1 MYRDGCVRVH
11 VEQSCLNDINHL
23 ITSRSIDGDLK
34 VGDDYP
40 KVTSKTETETK
51 PSLATEINR
60 VQPCYKFE

>member
-40 KVTSKTETETK
+40 EVPSKTETDTIQ
-51 PSLATEINR
+51 SLAINI
-60 VQPCYKFE
+60 VL

>member
-40 KVTSKTETETK
+40 KVLSKTETDTIQ
-51 PSLATEINR
+51 SLAINI
-60 VQPCYKFE
+60 V

>member
-11 VEQSCLNDINHL
+11 VKQSCLNDVNHL

-40 KVTSKTETETK
+40 EVLSKTETDTIQ
-51 PSLATEINR
+51 SLAINI
-60 VQPCYKFE
+60 VL